1 MPTISHFYG
10 IYILLYPKEH
20 NPPHFHV
27 KYSGFKASVNIRNGE
42 ILAGNLPPKARSL
55 TEEWRLIHKK
65 ELLEAWNMM
74 VKYEKVKK
82 IPGLK

>member
-1 MPTISHFYG
+1 VPTISYFYG
-10 IYILLYPKEH
+10 IYIRLYPNEH

-27 KYSGFKASVNIRNGE
+27 KYNEFEASIDIKTGE
-42 ILAGNLPPKARSL
+42 IKDGKIPPKARAL

-65 ELLEAWNMM
+65 ELIEAWDLML
-74 VKYEKVKK
+74 KYEKVKK

>member
-1 MPTISHFYG
+1 MPTISYFYG
-10 IYILLYPKEH
+10 IYIRLYANEH

-27 KYSGFKASVNIRNGE
+27 KYNEFEASIDIITGE
-42 ILAGNLPPKARSL
+42 IKDGKLPLKARAL

-65 ELLEAWNMM
+65 ELIEAWNLML
-74 VKYEKVKK
+74 KYEQIKK

>member
-1 MPTISHFYG
+1 MPTISYFYG
-10 IYILLYPKEH
+10 IYILMYPNEH

-27 KYSGFKASVNIRNGE
+27 SYNEFQASINIRTGE
-42 ILAGNLPPKARSL
+42 VMAGKIPPKARSL

-65 ELLEAWNMM
+65 DLLSAWDLMI
-74 VKYEKVKK
+74 KYKKVKK

>member
-1 MPTISHFYG
+1 MPTISYFYG
-10 IYILLYPKEH
+10 IYIRLYPNEH

-27 KYSGFKASVNIRNGE
+27 KYNEFEASIDIKTGE
-42 ILAGNLPPKARSL
+42 IKDGKIPPKARAL

-65 ELLEAWNMM
+65 ELIEAWDLML
-74 VKYEKVKK
+74 KYEKVKK